1 MIDHDRLFKELLTT
15 FFVEFLDLFF
25 PQVLDYL
32 DQDSLIFL
40 DKEIFTD
47 VTFGERHE
55 SDLIVQAKFKG
66 QDAYF
71 LIHVEAQATNQSQ
84 FNQRMFHYFARLH
97 AKFSLPVYP
106 IVIFSYDRPLKPA
119 PQEYCVNFPDLL
131 VLDFKYRVLQ
141 LNQLHWR
148 DFLSQPNPIASALM
162 AKMQIAPPDR
172 AKVKAECLRLL
183 VTLKLDP
190 ARMQLISG
198 FVDTYLTLNQAE
210 ETIFKETIAE
220 FSPPEQEDVMQLTT
234 SWMLQGIECGQKSLL
249 LKQIKHRFGELDEVN
264 LTRIDTLTVPQLEQL
279 GEVLLDCSDFTELKQ
294 WLAAQAGTPE
304 RKI

>member
-15 FFVEFLDLFF
+15 FFVEFLELFF

-47 VTFGERHE
+47 VTFGEKYE
-55 SDLIVQAKFKG
+55 SDLIFQAKFKG

-97 AKFSLPVYP
+97 GKFSLPVYP

-131 VLDFKYRVLQ
+131 VLV
-141 LNQLHWR
+141 
-148 DFLSQPNPIASALM
+148 
-162 AKMQIAPPDR
+162 
-172 AKVKAECLRLL
+172 V
-183 VTLKLDP
+183 
-190 ARMQLISG
+190 
-198 FVDTYLTLNQAE
+198 
-210 ETIFKETIAE
+210 
-220 FSPPEQEDVMQLTT
+220 
-234 SWMLQGIECGQKSLL
+234 
-249 LKQIKHRFGELDEVN
+249 
-264 LTRIDTLTVPQLEQL
+264 
-279 GEVLLDCSDFTELKQ
+279 
-294 WLAAQAGTPE
+294 
-304 RKI
+304 